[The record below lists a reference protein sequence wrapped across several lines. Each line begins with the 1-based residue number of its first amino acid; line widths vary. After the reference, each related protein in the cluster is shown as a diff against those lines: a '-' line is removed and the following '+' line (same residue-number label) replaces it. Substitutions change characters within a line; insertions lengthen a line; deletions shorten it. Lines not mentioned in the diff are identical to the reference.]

1 MKKLFKVYVSDNN
14 IWNEDNLAFVGNYNE
29 CIEYIYKYNHQ
40 TGSYIEPIKTNIG
53 LCKGRHNIPY
63 VNDEN
68 YVFDEIK
75 DIKDT
80 TKLYS
85 IAYGKLQELKNESIF
100 LYVTGLT
107 VALIVTLNVCKFFN
121 INVTLMHYDKDTNEY
136 FEQVVL

>member
-14 IWNEDNLAFVGNYNE
+14 IWNEDDLAFVGTYDE
-29 CIEYIYKYNHQ
+29 CIEYVYKYNHQ
-40 TGSYIEPIKTNIG
+40 AGYYIEPIKTNIG
-53 LCKGRHNIPY
+53 LCKGRHNIPF

-80 TKLYS
+80 AKLYN
-85 IAYGKLQELKNESIF
+85 IAYEKLKDLNGESIY

-107 VALIVTLNVCKFFN
+107 VALIATLNVCKFFN

>member
-14 IWNEDNLAFVGNYNE
+14 IWNEDDLTFMGTYDE

-40 TGSYIEPIKTNIG
+40 TSSYIEPIKTNIG

-63 VNDEN
+63 VNDKN

-75 DIKDT
+75 DVRDT
-80 TKLYS
+80 TKLYK
-85 IAYGKLQELKNESIF
+85 IAYEKLQGLKNESIY

-107 VALIVTLNVCKFFN
+107 VALITVLNVCKFFN

-136 FEQVVL
+136 FEQIVL

>member
-14 IWNEDNLAFVGNYNE
+14 IWNEDDLAFVGTYDE
-29 CIEYIYKYNHQ
+29 CIEYINKYNHQ
-40 TGSYIEPIKTNIG
+40 AGSYIEPVKTNIG

-80 TKLYS
+80 DKLYN
-85 IAYGKLQELKNESIF
+85 IAYEKLKDLNGESIY
-100 LYVTGLT
+100 LYVTSLT
-107 VALIVTLNVCKFFN
+107 VALIATLNICKFFN

>member
-14 IWNEDNLAFVGNYNE
+14 IWNEDDLAFVGTYDE

-40 TGSYIEPIKTNIG
+40 TGSYIEPVKTNVG

-80 TKLYS
+80 NKLYN
-85 IAYGKLQELKNESIF
+85 IAY
-100 LYVTGLT
+100 
-107 VALIVTLNVCKFFN
+107 
-121 INVTLMHYDKDTNEY
+121 
-136 FEQVVL
+136 

>member
-14 IWNEDNLAFVGNYNE
+14 IWNEDNLSFVGTYDE
-29 CIEYIYKYNHQ
+29 CIEYINKYNHQ
-40 TGSYIEPIKTNIG
+40 TGSYIQPVKTNIG

-80 TKLYS
+80 AKLYN
-85 IAYGKLQELKNESIF
+85 IAYEKLKDLNGESIY

-107 VALIVTLNVCKFFN
+107 VALIATLNICKFFN

>member
-1 MKKLFKVYVSDNN
+1 MKKLFKVYVSDKN
-14 IWNEDNLAFVGNYNE
+14 IWNEDDLAFVGTYDE
-29 CIEYIYKYNHQ
+29 CIEYVYKYNHQ
-40 TGSYIEPIKTNIG
+40 AGSYIEPIKTNIG
-53 LCKGRHNIPY
+53 LCKGRHNIPF

-80 TKLYS
+80 AKLYN
-85 IAYGKLQELKNESIF
+85 IAYEKSKDLNGESIY

-107 VALIVTLNVCKFFN
+107 VALIATLNVCKFFN

>member
-14 IWNEDNLAFVGNYNE
+14 IWNEDNLSFVGTYDE

-40 TGSYIEPIKTNIG
+40 TGSYIEPIKTNIS

-80 TKLYS
+80 IKLYN
-85 IAYGKLQELKNESIF
+85 IAYEKLKGLKGENIY

-107 VALIVTLNVCKFFN
+107 VALIATLNVCKFFN

>member
-14 IWNEDNLAFVGNYNE
+14 IWSEDDLAFVGTYDD
-29 CIEYIYKYNHQ
+29 CIKYVHKYNHQ
-40 TGSYIEPIKTNIG
+40 TGSYIEPVKTNIG

-75 DIKDT
+75 DIKDI
-80 TKLYS
+80 KGLYN
-85 IAYGKLQELKNESIF
+85 IAYEKLKELKNEKIY

-107 VALIVTLNVCKFFN
+107 VALIATLNVCKVFN
-121 INVTLMHYDKDTNEY
+121 INVTSMHYDKNTNEY

>member
-14 IWNEDNLAFVGNYNE
+14 IWNEDDLAFVGTYDE
-29 CIEYIYKYNHQ
+29 CIEYVYKYNYQ
-40 TGSYIEPIKTNIG
+40 AGSYIEPIKTNIG
-53 LCKGRHNIPY
+53 LCKGRHNIPF

-80 TKLYS
+80 AKLYN
-85 IAYGKLQELKNESIF
+85 IAYEKLKDLNGESIY
-100 LYVTGLT
+100 LYATGLT
-107 VALIVTLNVCKFFN
+107 VALIATLNVCKFFN